1 MRVHVHPYGQTYSF
15 LQHLPNFAHQ
25 RKKSFDKNMNDYGF
39 SPKITN
45 KKKIEYVVKLGISST
60 FDTAEN
66 ELD

>member
-1 MRVHVHPYGQTYSF
+1 
-15 LQHLPNFAHQ
+15 
-25 RKKSFDKNMNDYGF
+25 MNDYGF